1 MGDNVQRSQGRGSG
15 YKFDRGGMPAE
26 MGPYV
31 GTVKSNVD
39 STRGGRLRVWI
50 EQFSGSD
57 QNNVNLWRTVKYLPP
72 FYGVTPQ
79 SGTNQGAG
87 TYVGNPNAYGMW
99 FTPPDLGTQV
109 ICFFIGGDPDD
120 GYYIGCI
127 PSPGLNHMIPAIGAS
142 TKYQADNNVQKPYF
156 VGATQVPVVEI
167 NDANNAVAGNPKF
180 YDQVKPVHS
189 YVSGQMI
196 QQGLIKDVIRGPITS
211 NSQRESPSA
220 VFGISTPGR
229 AIYQGGLS
237 EVDIKAKLEAGTVKP
252 QEATVIGRRGGHSI
266 VMDDGNLQGY
276 DNLIRIRTSKGH
288 QITMSD
294 DGDCF
299 YITHANGQSWIELGS
314 EGTVDIFSTNSV
326 NVRTK
331 GEINL
336 HADKTIN
343 MYAGESFNIKSP
355 IVNIEGA
362 QKLAL
367 TSAGTLAIK
376 STAAL
381 SVNSDGSL
389 SLSGSLASLK
399 SDGALVLKGRPIDLN
414 GAIPAIPGLPTSGIQ
429 DVQLPDTIFKTNI
442 GWEVEQG
449 KITTIVSR
457 APTHE
462 PYPYHNLGVPVS
474 ITLSGATTDQT
485 NTTLPPG
492 FSISRD
498 I

>member
-1 MGDNVQRSQGRGSG
+1 
-15 YKFDRGGMPAE
+15 
-26 MGPYV
+26 
-31 GTVKSNVD
+31 
-39 STRGGRLRVWI
+39 
-50 EQFSGSD
+50 
-57 QNNVNLWRTVKYLPP
+57 
-72 FYGVTPQ
+72 
-79 SGTNQGAG
+79 
-87 TYVGNPNAYGMW
+87 
-99 FTPPDLGTQV
+99 
-109 ICFFIGGDPDD
+109 
-120 GYYIGCI
+120 
-127 PSPGLNHMIPAIGAS
+127 
-142 TKYQADNNVQKPYF
+142 
-156 VGATQVPVVEI
+156 
-167 NDANNAVAGNPKF
+167 
-180 YDQVKPVHS
+180 
-189 YVSGQMI
+189 MI

-237 EVDIKAKLEAGTVKP
+237 EVDIRAKLEAGTVKP

-399 SDGALVLKGRPIDLN
+399 SDGPLVLKGRPIDLN

-429 DVQLPDTIFKTNI
+429 DVQLPDTIFRTNI

-492 FSISRD
+492 FSISRGV
-498 I
+498 